1 VGFCA
6 LPEFLYVGIL
16 ALSLMRRFL
25 HILRRIVIFIFPI
38 EPMVKISL
46 LMIEQ
51 SIAVKVVVFKI
62 ELSGRGVKNL

>member
-1 VGFCA
+1 
-6 LPEFLYVGIL
+6 
-16 ALSLMRRFL
+16 MWRFL
-25 HILRRIVIFIFPI
+25 HILRRIVIFIFSI